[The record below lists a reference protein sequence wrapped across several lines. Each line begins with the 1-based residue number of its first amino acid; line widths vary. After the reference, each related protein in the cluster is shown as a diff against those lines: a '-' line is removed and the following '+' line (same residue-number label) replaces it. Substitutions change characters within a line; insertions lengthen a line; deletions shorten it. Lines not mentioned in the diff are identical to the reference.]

1 MKTLLA
7 VAFLSIA
14 LQSNSFAY
22 EQSGPC
28 SEASAKAAL
37 KYASESWQLSEKN
50 QIIEYSFLNPASNP
64 APSQTYDVG
73 IVRQDGT
80 FVQFDVF
87 VNYVETK
94 CLVQE
99 VRFVEYAE

>member
-14 LQSNSFAY
+14 LQSNGFAY

-28 SEASAKAAL
+28 SDVATKAAL
-37 KYASESWQLSEKN
+37 KYASDSWHLLEKN
-50 QIIEYSFLNPASNP
+50 QIVEYSFLTPSSSP

-73 IVRQDGT
+73 IVLENSE
-80 FVQFDVF
+80 FVQFDVYLD
-87 VNYVETK
+87 YVGST

-99 VRFVEYAE
+99 VRFSEYAE

>member
-50 QIIEYSFLNPASNP
+50 QIIEYSFLNGALYENTS
-64 APSQTYDVG
+64 SCS
-73 IVRQDGT
+73 IS
-80 FVQFDVF
+80 FDRTSV
-87 VNYVETK
+87 
-94 CLVQE
+94 
-99 VRFVEYAE
+99 